1 MKQSLTIIFLFILVT
16 TSLRAQVNKFDLGF
30 EGGPNVCK
38 IKGNKVPFLKYESII
53 YGSFALTFQYNLP
66 KLFSVRAAIGYERK
80 GHQMEIQVTD
90 ENGTFIDNS
99 IFQSQFN
106 YITLPILARFSFG
119 KNIKFFLN
127 AGAYGGFLF
136 KEVDRIA
143 ETEHFKAINQTNT
156 KNFKQFD
163 YGLTG
168 GFGLSVPIKTRWN
181 VSLELRNNFG
191 LVNISSLP
199 LSNNGQ
205 VITNTTN
212 ILMGV
217 SYKLG
222 LRKKRSN

>member
-1 MKQSLTIIFLFILVT
+1 MNHSLKIIFLFILIT
-16 TSLRAQVNKFDLGF
+16 TSIRAQVNKFDLGF
-30 EGGPNVCK
+30 EGGPNVSK
-38 IKGNKVPFLKYESII
+38 IKGNKTSSLKYEPII

-66 KLFSVRAAIGYERK
+66 KLFSIRAAIGYERK
-80 GHQMEIQVTD
+80 GHQMQMQVTD
-90 ENGTFIDNS
+90 ENGTFIENT

-127 AGAYGGFLF
+127 IGAYGGFLF
-136 KEVDRIA
+136 KEVDRIG
-143 ETEHFKAINQTNT
+143 ETEHFKAIDQTNT

-163 YGLTG
+163 YGLAG
-168 GFGLSVPIKTRWN
+168 GFGLSVPMKSRWN

-191 LVNISSLP
+191 LENISSVP
-199 LSNNGQ
+199 LFNNGQ

-212 ILMGV
+212 ILLGF

-222 LRKKRSN
+222 LREKKK